1 MTALKVS
8 IGFGEGCL
16 WLEREGAGGAY
27 FTRWAEE
34 TGKTAGLG

>member
-16 WLEREGAGGAY
+16 WLEREGAGAVPTSPDGQ
-27 FTRWAEE
+27 RKRE
-34 TGKTAGLG
+34 KRQV